1 MGIIENVL
9 AKMQT
14 TPKFRPM
21 SADTFSDW
29 SIEAGDIITVEVG
42 GDEETL
48 PVFSAD
54 MEWSGVA
61 RSTLSCTGNRERPT
75 LSKAERQSYAAFGG
89 VSRQIQKT
97 NGKILED
104 RKELI
109 AALNNED
116 GAPEELAAGFQSYV
130 RYDLKNSEA
139 YAESALF
146 AQVGEKAKA
155 VIGAY
160 IVTDKDGNKKSLAA
174 ILADVIKLQGDT
186 EILGNLSIADGKLRV
201 SKSIRT
207 DGSVYASKF
216 FSDDAEMV
224 FPGGK
229 HLAISS
235 DFSVSSKG
243 ITFHQGTYAP
253 KTITSKDGT
262 EYTVLGA

>member
-14 TPKFRPM
+14 TPQFRPM

-29 SIEAGDIITVEVG
+29 SIEAGDIITVEVDG
-42 GDEETL
+42 NEETL

-54 MEWSGVA
+54 MEWGGVA

-116 GAPEELAAGFQSYV
+116 GAPEDLVSGISNYV
-130 RYDLKNSEA
+130 RYDLKNNEA
-139 YAESALF
+139 FSGSTLF
-146 AQVGEKAKA
+146 AQIGEKAKSEIGVYA
-155 VIGAY
+155 VI
-160 IVTDKDGNKKSLAA
+160 DSDGKAHSLAN
-174 ILADVIKLQGDT
+174 IVADVIQLQGDT
-186 EILGNLSIADGKLRV
+186 EILGNLSVDGGKLKV
-201 SKSIRT
+201 SKSIVT
-207 DGSVYASKF
+207 DGAVDCGSLEIGANK
-216 FSDDAEMV
+216 A
-224 FPGGK
+224 
-229 HLAISS
+229 
-235 DFSVSSKG
+235 
-243 ITFHQGTYAP
+243 TFGNNDLIVQTEVALSANAMRLGTTTYKP
-253 KTITSKDGT
+253 TPITSTSG
-262 EYTVLGA
+262 TVLVLGTA

>member
-14 TPKFRPM
+14 TPQFRPM

-29 SIEAGDIITVEVG
+29 SIEAGDIITVEVDG
-42 GDEETL
+42 NEETL

-54 MEWSGVA
+54 MEWGGVA

-89 VSRQIQKT
+89 VSRKIQET
-97 NGKILED
+97 NEKILED

-116 GAPEELAAGFQSYV
+116 GAPEDLASGFQSYV
-130 RYDLKNSEA
+130 RYDLENSEA

-186 EILGNLSIADGKLRV
+186 EILGNLSVDGGKLKV
-201 SKSIRT
+201 SKSIVT
-207 DGSVYASKF
+207 DGAVDCGSLEIGANK
-216 FSDDAEMV
+216 A
-224 FPGGK
+224 
-229 HLAISS
+229 
-235 DFSVSSKG
+235 
-243 ITFHQGTYAP
+243 TFGNNDLIVQTEVALSANAMRLGTTTYKP
-253 KTITSKDGT
+253 TPITSTSG
-262 EYTVLGA
+262 TVLVLGIA

>member
-1 MGIIENVL
+1 MGVIENVL

-14 TPKFRPM
+14 TPQFRPM

-29 SIEAGDIITVEVG
+29 SIEAGDIITVEVDG
-42 GDEETL
+42 NEETL

-89 VSRQIQKT
+89 VSRKIQKT
-97 NGKILED
+97 NEKILED
-104 RKELI
+104 RQELI

-116 GAPEELAAGFQSYV
+116 GAPEELASGFQSYV
-130 RYDLKNSEA
+130 RYDLENSEA

-174 ILADVIKLQGDT
+174 ILADVIQLQGRIDLSGNVSVSNGQLT
-186 EILGNLSIADGKLRV
+186 VLGNLVAQDSLQVGHDSFYIAGKKFSGQSIT
-201 SKSIRT
+201 ST
-207 DGSVYASKF
+207 DGQQ
-216 FSDDAEMV
+216 
-224 FPGGK
+224 
-229 HLAISS
+229 H
-235 DFSVSSKG
+235 
-243 ITFHQGTYAP
+243 
-253 KTITSKDGT
+253 
-262 EYTVLGA
+262 TVLAR

>member
-1 MGIIENVL
+1 MGVIENVL

-14 TPKFRPM
+14 TPQFRPM

-29 SIEAGDIITVEVG
+29 SIEAGDIITVEVDG
-42 GDEETL
+42 NEETL

-75 LSKAERQSYAAFGG
+75 LRKAERQRYSAFGG
-89 VSRQIQKT
+89 VSRKIQKT
-97 NGKILED
+97 NEKILED
-104 RKELI
+104 RQELV

-146 AQVGEKAKA
+146 VQVGEKAKA

-186 EILGNLSIADGKLRV
+186 EILGNLSISEGRLRVEKSIITPSTVFANKFSSNDAEMLIGGHRLNIGGDFSADGK
-201 SKSIRT
+201 
-207 DGSVYASKF
+207 
-216 FSDDAEMV
+216 
-224 FPGGK
+224 
-229 HLAISS
+229 
-235 DFSVSSKG
+235 G
-243 ITFHQGTYAP
+243 IAFGLQKYTPTP
-253 KTITSKDGT
+253 ITSTSG
-262 EYTVLGA
+262 TVLVLGIA

>member
-14 TPKFRPM
+14 TPQFRPM

-29 SIEAGDIITVEVG
+29 SIEAGDIITVEVDG
-42 GDEETL
+42 NEETL

-54 MEWSGVA
+54 MEWGGVA

-130 RYDLKNSEA
+130 RYDLKNNEA
-139 YAESALF
+139 FSGSTLF
-146 AQVGEKAKA
+146 AQIGEKAKSEIRVYA
-155 VIGAY
+155 VI
-160 IVTDKDGNKKSLAA
+160 DSDGKAHSLAD
-174 ILADVIKLQGDT
+174 IVADVIQLQGDT
-186 EILGNLSIADGKLRV
+186 EILGNLSIEDGRLKV
-201 SKSIRT
+201 SKGITST
-207 DGSVYASKF
+207 GAVFASKF
-216 FSDDAEMV
+216 YSDDAEMT

-229 HLAISS
+229 HLTISS
-235 DFSVSSKG
+235 DFSVSSAG

-253 KTITSKDGT
+253 KPITSTDGT